1 MSSTNKTPNYD
12 LSQYVGTD
20 KPTYLGD
27 YNGDMLKIDA
37 QMKAN
42 NDAATG
48 AAASAGEAVAKATT
62 AQNDVDA
69 LEPRMNS
76 AETSITQMQNSITSM
91 AQNINNISEKADAA
105 STAAQGATT
114 AAESASEK
122 ANTIEAGFDN
132 WIGGACTV
140 LPAFINRGVNAY
152 ENQMMG
158 LFNIYGTLGT
168 NSPTTVGTTIVFG
181 SLPANIRRP
190 SNKRTIVSAA
200 TLALD
205 ASGGS
210 RIPVDLTI
218 STDGTLSVDN
228 PLGSAVYAINI
239 QVLANEHGWFT
250 V

>member
-27 YNGDMLKIDA
+27 YNGDMLKIDT

-48 AAASAGEAVAKATT
+48 AAASAGEAVAKATA

-91 AQNINNISEKADAA
+91 SQNINNISDKADAA

-114 AAESASEK
+114 TAESASEK
-122 ANTIEAGFDN
+122 ANAIEDGFDN
-132 WIGGACTV
+132 WVGGACTV
-140 LPAFINRGVNAY
+140 LPAFLNNGLNAY

-158 LFNIYGTLGT
+158 LFNIYGTLGV
-168 NSPTTVGTTIVFG
+168 NNPTSVGATIVVG

-190 SNKRTIVSAA
+190 SNNRRIVSAA
-200 TLALD
+200 TLARD
-205 ASGGS
+205 AQGGS

-218 STDGTLSVDN
+218 TTDGTISLDN
-228 PLGSAVYAINI
+228 PGSGNVYALNI
-239 QVLANEHGWFT
+239 QMLANEHGWFA

>member
-1 MSSTNKTPNYD
+1 MSSTNKTPNYN

-48 AAASAGEAVAKATT
+48 ASASAGEAVAKATA

-69 LEPRMNS
+69 LKPRMNS

-91 AQNINNISEKADAA
+91 SHNIENISNKADTA
-105 STAAQGATT
+105 STAAQRATT
-114 AAESASEK
+114 TAESASEK
-122 ANTIEAGFDN
+122 ANAIEDGFDN
-132 WIGGACTV
+132 WVGGACTV
-140 LPAFINRGVNAY
+140 LPAFLNNGLNAY

-158 LFNIYGTLGT
+158 LFNIYGSLGV
-168 NSPTTVGTTIVFG
+168 NSPSSVGRTIVVG

-190 SNKRTIVSAA
+190 SNNRRIVSAG
-200 TLALD
+200 TLAKD
-205 ASGGS
+205 AQGGT

-218 STDGTLSVDN
+218 TTDGTISLDN
-228 PLGSAVYAINI
+228 PSSGSVYAINVQI
-239 QVLANEHGWFT
+239 LANEHGWFT